1 MSSGS
6 RWVTMVLFDQLL
18 MLYKIHQSPQTTD
31 PAGSHLNRLF
41 KVLQDV
47 TFVFFMWFCLLI
59 LALYE
64 GWLNFSFPE
73 FRCSL
78 ILLKITGSVASFRD
92 NPYGRVGCISLKW
105 MPGID
110 NKTWLNNWPSSLT
123 DSSSSYTTPMNVPR
137 SWQVTFTHV
146 TSLSL
151 LILWDVVSLTFLRK
165 RFPALIN
172 QPL

>member
-1 MSSGS
+1 MSYDGAIRSALDALQNPPEPADHRS
-6 RWVTMVLFDQLL
+6 SWEPFKQV
-18 MLYKIHQSPQTTD
+18 IQSLT
-31 PAGSHLNRLF
+31 RCYF
-41 KVLQDV
+41 R
-47 TFVFFMWFCLLI
+47 FFMCFCLLV

-73 FRCSL
+73 FRCCL

-137 SWQVTFTHV
+137 SRQVTFTHV

-151 LILWDVVSLTFLRK
+151 LILLDVVSLTFLRK
-165 RFPALIN
+165 HFPALIN